1 MSLGKG
7 LLARLHLKVKMY
19 ITNLLSGYNLQ
30 KISCLK
36 KIFPWPW
43 KLKERF
49 LRFCFFYDLLKLHFF
64 TRCLYFHHSDD
75 EKKEKIN
82 SSTIFEEFYL
92 NLKRKFWKF
101 NKQSWL
107 SITWILKKSNSIQTL
122 VDDIPKI
129 KLSHWSLQSKT
140 YTFNNSN
147 SYCLEQIFCFIIIAL
162 SLFRLWVRYLESTVA
177 ASNSSLA
184 T

>member
-1 MSLGKG
+1 MDIIYKKSH
-7 LLARLHLKVKMY
+7 A
-19 ITNLLSGYNLQ
+19 
-30 KISCLK
+30 LK
-36 KIFPWPW
+36 KYSPDLENWKNVFSVSVSFMTYLNYIF
-43 KLKERF
+43 
-49 LRFCFFYDLLKLHFF
+49 LLDASIF
-64 TRCLYFHHSDD
+64 TTTDD

-107 SITWILKKSNSIQTL
+107 SITWILKKSNSIHTL

>member
-36 KIFPWPW
+36 EIFPWPW

-64 TRCLYFHHSDD
+64 TRCLYFHHHWWW
-75 EKKEKIN
+75 EKGKNQFFNYFWRILLKFEEKILEIQYSKN
-82 SSTIFEEFYL
+82 RTPY
-92 NLKRKFWKF
+92 KRLLTTFQKSNCLTGLFRAK
-101 NKQSWL
+101 SIH
-107 SITWILKKSNSIQTL
+107 SITRTL
-122 VDDIPKI
+122 
-129 KLSHWSLQSKT
+129 
-140 YTFNNSN
+140 
-147 SYCLEQIFCFIIIAL
+147 IAL
-162 SLFRLWVRYLESTVA
+162 NKFFVLS
-177 ASNSSLA
+177 
-184 T
+184 

>member
-1 MSLGKG
+1 MDIFYKKSH
-7 LLARLHLKVKMY
+7 A
-19 ITNLLSGYNLQ
+19 
-30 KISCLK
+30 LK
-36 KIFPWPW
+36 KYSPDLENWKNIFSVSVSFMTY
-43 KLKERF
+43 LNYIF
-49 LRFCFFYDLLKLHFF
+49 LLDASIFS
-64 TRCLYFHHSDD
+64 TTDD

-107 SITWILKKSNSIQTL
+107 SITWILKKSNSIQTF

-147 SYCLEQIFCFIIIAL
+147 SYCLEQISCFIIIAL
-162 SLFRLWVRYLESTVA
+162 SLYRLWVRYLESTVA
-177 ASNSSLA
+177 ASNSSL
-184 T
+184 TT

>member
-1 MSLGKG
+1 MDIIYKKSH
-7 LLARLHLKVKMY
+7 A
-19 ITNLLSGYNLQ
+19 
-30 KISCLK
+30 LK
-36 KIFPWPW
+36 KYSPDLENWKNVFSVSVSFMTYLNYIF
-43 KLKERF
+43 
-49 LRFCFFYDLLKLHFF
+49 LLDASIF
-64 TRCLYFHHSDD
+64 TTTDD

-107 SITWILKKSNSIQTL
+107 SITWILKKSNSIQAL